1 MVASVR
7 AWACLAATVVLLA
20 PSLPR
25 VSCLPQELNKPQR
38 NSPRALYNPYV
49 SRDTPLASLVET
61 FADNELGKG
70 HIFDLD
76 QTLTPDTK
84 PSVPSPPKF
93 NIHTFTF
100 NEKNVRKPGDIF
112 SLLAD
117 VKEKESEAAKPSD
130 GAAAED
136 EAIKVAGVE
145 AVNTLGKRI
154 LMATRD
160 FQDFMGVVQRMKKKV
175 EAKMNNSTNTKNSN
189 KKISLASLTS
199 LPSTL
204 TANISSLV
212 SLLLDAQQ
220 LDEIRTAG
228 LTAKT
233 EDEFLDHLTSVLIGG
248 ETRGTAL
255 TLDPVTIIALLTLG
269 RSQRGREGGKGEGE
283 QRPGF
288 KLGWT

>member
-7 AWACLAATVVLLA
+7 AWACLAVVVMVVVV
-20 PSLPR
+20 PR
-25 VSCLPQELNKPQR
+25 ASCLPPALNKPAR
-38 NSPRALYNPYV
+38 DSPRALYHSYTP
-49 SRDTPLASLVET
+49 RDTPLASLVET
-61 FADNELGKG
+61 FAQNDLGKG

-76 QTLTPDTK
+76 QTLTSDMK
-84 PSVPSPPKF
+84 PSVPEPPKF

-117 VKEKESEAAKPSD
+117 VKGGEEDEGVKKVTTKQKPEVQKPSD
-130 GAAAED
+130 EED
-136 EAIKVAGVE
+136 EVTIKVPGVE
-145 AVNTLGKRI
+145 VVNTFGKKI
-154 LMATRD
+154 LMATQD

-175 EAKMNNSTNTKNSN
+175 EDKMNTTDNKNSN
-189 KKISLASLTS
+189 KKISLTSLTS

-204 TANISSLV
+204 TANVSTLV
-212 SLLLDAQQ
+212 SLLLDSKQ

-228 LTAKT
+228 LTAQT

-269 RSQRGREGGKGEGE
+269 RSRGGGC
-283 QRPGF
+283 
-288 KLGWT
+288 

>member
-7 AWACLAATVVLLA
+7 AWACLAAAVVLAVA
-20 PSLPR
+20 PR
-25 VSCLPQELNKPQR
+25 GSCLPPEIIKPAR
-38 NSPRALYNPYV
+38 DSPRALYHPYT

-61 FADNELGKG
+61 FAQNDLGKG
-70 HIFDLD
+70 HIFDFD
-76 QTLTPDTK
+76 QTLTSDTK
-84 PSVPSPPKF
+84 PSVPEPPKF

-117 VKEKESEAAKPSD
+117 VKSGAEDEGAKTVSVNQKPEASKPSD
-130 GAAAED
+130 E
-136 EAIKVAGVE
+136 EEVMVKVPGVE
-145 AVNTLGKRI
+145 VVNAFGKKI
-154 LMATRD
+154 LMATKD

-175 EAKMNNSTNTKNSN
+175 EAKMNTTDHKNSEKN
-189 KKISLASLTS
+189 SSKISLASLSS

-204 TANISSLV
+204 TANVSSLV
-212 SLLLDAQQ
+212 SLLLDTKQ

-228 LTAKT
+228 LTAQT

-248 ETRGTAL
+248 ETRSTAL

-269 RSQRGREGGKGEGE
+269 RSRGGGEGG
-283 QRPGF
+283 
-288 KLGWT
+288 T